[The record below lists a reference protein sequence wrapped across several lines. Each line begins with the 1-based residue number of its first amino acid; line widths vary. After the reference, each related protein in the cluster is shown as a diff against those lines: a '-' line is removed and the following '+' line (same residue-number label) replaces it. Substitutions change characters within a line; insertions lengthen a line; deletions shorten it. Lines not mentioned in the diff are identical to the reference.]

1 MRQKLFIVTAALS
14 LVGALAATGVHAGKL
29 YKWVDANG
37 KVSYQDKPPPEDN
50 GKIERKELSQ
60 EKSAQPEGLDELAE
74 RVPVVL
80 YAIPKCA
87 SCDMARNYLK
97 TRGVPFADKDA
108 SSDTAAQAE
117 LRKRAGSLS
126 VPTIV
131 IGDKVITEYS
141 QAWLESE
148 LNQAGYP
155 QKAAAP
161 ATP

>member
-1 MRQKLFIVTAALS
+1 MRQKLFIVAATLT
-14 LVGALAATGVHAGKL
+14 LTGALAATDAQAGKL

-37 KVSYQDKPPPEDN
+37 NVSYQDKPPPEDN
-50 GKIERKELSQ
+50 GKVERKDLGA
-60 EKSAQPEGLDELAE
+60 EKSAKPQGLDDLAE

-80 YAIPKCA
+80 YAVPKC
-87 SCDMARNYLK
+87 SPCDMARSYLK
-97 TRGVPFADKDA
+97 ARGVPFTDKDA
-108 SSDTAAQAE
+108 STDTAVQVE
-117 LRKRAGSLS
+117 LRKRSGSLS

-131 IGDKVITEYS
+131 VGEKVIPEFS

>member
-1 MRQKLFIVTAALS
+1 MKQNVLIVTALTLA
-14 LVGALAATGVHAGKL
+14 GALIAGGAHAGKL
-29 YKWVDANG
+29 YKWVDADGNI
-37 KVSYQDKPPPEDN
+37 SYQDKAPPEDN
-50 GKIERKELSQ
+50 GKVERKELGK
-60 EKSAQPEGLDELAE
+60 EKSAKPEGLEELAE

-80 YAIPKCA
+80 YAVPKCA
-87 SCDMARNYLK
+87 PCDMARNYLK
-97 TRGVPFADKDA
+97 TRGVPFTDKDA
-108 SSDTAAQAE
+108 STDAAVQAE
-117 LRKRAGSLS
+117 LRKRTGALS

-131 IGDKVITEYS
+131 VGEKVIPEYS